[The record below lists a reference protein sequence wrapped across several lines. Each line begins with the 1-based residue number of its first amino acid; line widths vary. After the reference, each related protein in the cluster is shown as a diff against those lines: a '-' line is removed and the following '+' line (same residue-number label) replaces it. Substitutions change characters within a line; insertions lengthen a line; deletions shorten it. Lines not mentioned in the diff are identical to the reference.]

1 MKLLLTS
8 GGISNRAIAKALYE
22 FVGKDTNGIKVGYV
36 PIAANV
42 EPGNKD
48 WIIKDFLNFW
58 RYGYNNIDIIDPSAA
73 GVGWQGRL
81 AEVDV
86 VMLSG
91 GNTFH
96 LLDQARQTGFDDWLK
111 ENLQNKVYV
120 GSSAS
125 SILLGQTIELAGGI
139 DEYGDENLPGLTDL
153 TGLGLVDFEVA
164 PHVPSWTSYES
175 VEKYAH
181 DKKRTVYALDD
192 QSAIKVDGQNV
203 EVVSDG
209 QWKLFKGDSNG
220 NS

>member
-58 RYGYNNIDIIDPSAA
+58 RYGYNNVDIVDPSAA
-73 GVGWQGRL
+73 GVDWQGRL

-86 VMLSG
+86 IMLS
-91 GNTFH
+91 
-96 LLDQARQTGFDDWLK
+96 
-111 ENLQNKVYV
+111 
-120 GSSAS
+120 
-125 SILLGQTIELAGGI
+125 QTIELAGGI

-153 TGLGLVDFEVA
+153 TGLGLINFEIA

-175 VEKYAH
+175 VEKYARGN
-181 DKKRTVYALDD
+181 KRTVYALDD
-192 QSAIKVDGQNV
+192 QSAVKVDGKNV

-209 QWKLFKGDSNG
+209 QWKLFKG
-220 NS
+220 